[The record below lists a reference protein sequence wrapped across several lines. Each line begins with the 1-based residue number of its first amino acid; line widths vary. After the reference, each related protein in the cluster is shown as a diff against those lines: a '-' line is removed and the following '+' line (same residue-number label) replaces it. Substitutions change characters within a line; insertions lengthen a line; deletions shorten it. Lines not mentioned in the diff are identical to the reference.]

1 LDGFAS
7 GVLRAGGDSD
17 KKPARQSPT
26 AAANSSRSTG
36 RKSGIGLSSPPTPNW
51 PRDYRV
57 CGRKPW
63 RRKADASSQLTYR
76 DLMRRCA
83 YCGDRIG
90 FWSRVCSDCKK
101 LMTRVEELRGKVGY
115 GEFLD
120 GLERTG
126 VAKEK
131 IVVFL
136 KADPDGNGSVQD
148 QVTAEMAMELMKVM
162 GISGQQTPQEVKR
175 IRDSVTKD
183 SK

>member
-1 LDGFAS
+1 
-7 GVLRAGGDSD
+7 
-17 KKPARQSPT
+17 
-26 AAANSSRSTG
+26 
-36 RKSGIGLSSPPTPNW
+36 
-51 PRDYRV
+51 
-57 CGRKPW
+57 
-63 RRKADASSQLTYR
+63 
-76 DLMRRCA
+76 
-83 YCGDRIG
+83 
-90 FWSRVCSDCKK
+90 
-101 LMTRVEELRGKVGY
+101 MTRVEELRGKVGY

-126 VAKEK
+126 VGEEK

>member
-1 LDGFAS
+1 
-7 GVLRAGGDSD
+7 
-17 KKPARQSPT
+17 
-26 AAANSSRSTG
+26 
-36 RKSGIGLSSPPTPNW
+36 
-51 PRDYRV
+51 
-57 CGRKPW
+57 
-63 RRKADASSQLTYR
+63 
-76 DLMRRCA
+76 
-83 YCGDRIG
+83 
-90 FWSRVCSDCKK
+90 
-101 LMTRVEELRGKVGY
+101 MTRVEELRGKVGY

-136 KADPDGNGSVQD
+136 KADPDGKGSVQD
-148 QVTAEMAMELMKVM
+148 QVTAEMTIELMKVM